1 MNLLIDIKELEC
13 HRNCWL
19 NYLQAKRNS
28 DIFFLRDML
37 VLAPMIYRRR
47 RKIFNY
53 SPIIFSSSDKITITS
68 KLINHWEVFQ
78 KWRYCYT
85 YISEKMSKDSG
96 TTVVSLHCMH
106 MGNGTTHP
114 VKWAARSLGIVLGM
128 MMINVIMVIQ
138 ISVRGDWGLFK
149 DKLEIRGGKIPHS

>member
-37 VLAPMIYRRR
+37 VLTPMIYRRR

-78 KWRYCYT
+78 KWRYCYI
-85 YISEKMSKDSG
+85 YISERMSKG
-96 TTVVSLHCMH
+96 TGTVVALHCMH
-106 MGNGTTHP
+106 VRNGMTHP
-114 VKWAARSLGIVLGM
+114 VKWAACSLGMVLGM
-128 MMINVIMVIQ
+128 MISAFK
-138 ISVRGDWGLFK
+138 ISVRDDWGLIG
-149 DKLEIRGGKIPHS
+149 IRGGKIPHSWNHTSQT